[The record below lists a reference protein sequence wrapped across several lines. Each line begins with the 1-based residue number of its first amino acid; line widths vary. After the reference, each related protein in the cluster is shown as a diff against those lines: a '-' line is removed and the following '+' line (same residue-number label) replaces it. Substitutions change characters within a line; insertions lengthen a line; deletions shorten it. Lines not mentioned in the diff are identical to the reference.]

1 MNQYVSQKFTHN
13 YRATVG
19 ADFMAKEVSVDD
31 RDITLQIWDTA
42 GQERFKSLGS
52 AFYKGADCCVLVF
65 DITNPEVHAE

>member
-1 MNQYVSQKFTHN
+1 M
-13 YRATVG
+13 
-19 ADFMAKEVSVDD
+19 DD

-65 DITNPEVHAE
+65 DITNPDVRLE